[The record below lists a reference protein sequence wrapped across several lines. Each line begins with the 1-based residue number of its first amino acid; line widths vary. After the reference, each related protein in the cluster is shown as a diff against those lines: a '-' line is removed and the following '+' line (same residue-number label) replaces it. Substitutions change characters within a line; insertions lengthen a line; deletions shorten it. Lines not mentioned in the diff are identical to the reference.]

1 TQSAQAWAIVWRSLD
16 QAAPPT
22 EDRGEK
28 PSLCGGV
35 LWSSDR
41 RPQDRSKAKAS
52 IGSASG
58 QIGQV
63 YRLVELGGI
72 GRRDRWHRDAARRA
86 SVGRSSAWLVR
97 WHTPKRR
104 SRTAIGLAK
113 LSPRLPLLRQGAPAC
128 CIGGTLVRT
137 AGSTRLRIA
146 MARRGRP
153 PSFQDPFAL
162 LQAVT
167 KSHVLYRAHNSGVT
181 QAGSSRASHCSGKGK
196 AAMYVQTARR
206 VDDASPIHSSSL
218 GMGSEAA
225 TLNCI

>member
-41 RPQDRSKAKAS
+41 RPRDRSKAKAS

-113 LSPRLPLLRQGAPAC
+113 LSPRLPLLRQVLPPAVLAVRWCARRVRLGCGSRWPGAVARRHSKTLSRCYRPSPNRTFCIGRTIRASRRLVQVGRRIAPAK
-128 CIGGTLVRT
+128 
-137 AGSTRLRIA
+137 
-146 MARRGRP
+146 GRP
-153 PSFQDPFAL
+153 PCTSKPPAGP
-162 LQAVT
+162 T
-167 KSHVLYRAHNSGVT
+167 T
-181 QAGSSRASHCSGKGK
+181 QARSTP
-196 AAMYVQTARR
+196 AALAWVPRLR
-206 VDDASPIHSSSL
+206 L
-218 GMGSEAA
+218 
-225 TLNCI
+225 